1 MLKRE
6 RERESRERFF
16 CVENKKKLKV
26 YISQQSVG
34 LSLFFEEERER
45 EVRRIAKT

>member
-1 MLKRE
+1 MLLESVLKRE
-6 RERESRERFF
+6 ERESRERFF

-34 LSLFFEEERER
+34 LSVFLKERER
-45 EVRRIAKT
+45 DS